1 MLNLDYKMYRIRETK
16 ETKGDLRKLVAYM
29 VYSLRNVQAAR
40 NFLDQ
45 YEKQIHGLTTFP
57 LGYRSTELRYQGQQI
72 RIKPFS
78 SYNIFYVVD
87 TRGYQVTILRV
98 LKNRQNWK
106 IKIHNEDEYSF

>member
-1 MLNLDYKMYRIRETK
+1 LEQLA
-16 ETKGDLRKLVAYM
+16 AYM

-40 NFLDQ
+40 SFLDQ
-45 YEKQIHGLTTFP
+45 YEKQIQSLIAFP
-57 LGYRSTELRYQGQQI
+57 LGYRSTDLRYQGHQI

-87 TRGYQVTILRV
+87 TRRCQVTILRV

-106 IKIHNEDEYSF
+106 IIIHNEDEYRF